1 SFGLVP
7 IFLAAHKIPRLLIQV
22 FIGVP
27 QASKVS
33 EAKLL
38 QSNSTQASD
47 ALDGSSGEV
56 GFVTWILDS
65 ATYHQWPC
73 RKAFQLLLLFFPS

>member
-1 SFGLVP
+1 MLTPVSG
-7 IFLAAHKIPRLLIQV
+7 
-22 FIGVP
+22 FISSGVP

-47 ALDGSSGEV
+47 AL
-56 GFVTWILDS
+56 
-65 ATYHQWPC
+65 AQH
-73 RKAFQLLLLFFPS
+73 KASRF